1 VSDSLDRLIQEFYDT
16 FIALYHKTAGPS
28 GGGAF
33 LAFEPIG
40 TALTP
45 DMFDLPPGGFSPLLA
60 AERFSTLANTLPEL
74 DGTTITGPSIRSA
87 DGLYEMLMIGAQ
99 PLPSSD
105 RSGFDRFKSEALE
118 LFDRAKAHPL
128 LHDGR
133 EYRTAVATPPDWC
146 APATTWV
153 KRTFSTEERTQS
165 ETGPVKM
172 AQSKNLVVERWAWRV
187 APPDV
192 ALALD
197 NPGAVHQMVSAK
209 AVTIAGLKQPQR
221 MMMSSATPIFKASP
235 ALMASAAVRP
245 LTFGTKTFV
254 QRPLATF
261 IPPPNTQAKLAV
273 TRPELQAAA
282 AQQLSNEAKPQEV
295 TSKSLSL
302 SFDYCLVTVTRPW
315 LSTPLLAMKSWFIDG
330 HKAGELASGEGTGT
344 GAFEVIP
351 MAALAVKNLEI
362 KAAWSTE
369 ERAAAAGFMKL
380 GPFSLLGRTSSG
392 AELNAIS
399 CPGMQ
404 IIAWICQ
411 AMPLLPPAAD
421 PALAAAP
428 PDVVTG

>member
-1 VSDSLDRLIQEFYDT
+1 MSDSLDRLIQEFYDT
-16 FIALYHKTAGPS
+16 FVALYHTTAGPS
-28 GGGAF
+28 AGRAF

-60 AERFSTLANTLPEL
+60 AERFSTLANTLPDL
-74 DGTTITGPSIRSA
+74 DGTTITAPSIRSA

-105 RSGFDRFKSEALE
+105 RGGFDRFKSDAVEA
-118 LFDRAKAHPL
+118 FDRAKAQPL

-153 KRTFSTEERTQS
+153 TRTFSTEERSQS
-165 ETGPVKM
+165 ETGPIAM
-172 AQSKNLVVERWAWRV
+172 AQSRSLAVERWAWRV

-192 ALALD
+192 ALVLD
-197 NPGAVHQMVSAK
+197 NPGAVHRMVSAK
-209 AVTIAGLKQPQR
+209 AVTIAGLRQPPPT
-221 MMMSSATPIFKASP
+221 MMSRAAMLKASP
-235 ALMASAAVRP
+235 ALMASAIARP
-245 LTFGTKTFV
+245 LTFATTTVV
-254 QRPLATF
+254 QRPLASLEPAPDTRV
-261 IPPPNTQAKLAV
+261 KLAV
-273 TRPELQAAA
+273 IRPELRAAA
-282 AQQLSNEAKPQEV
+282 AQQLAHASKPQEV

-315 LSTPLLAMKSWFIDG
+315 LSTPLLALKNWFIDG
-330 HKAGELASGEGTGT
+330 HQAGELASGEGTGK
-344 GAFEVIP
+344 GVFEVIP

-411 AMPLLPPAAD
+411 AMPRLPPAAD
-421 PALAAAP
+421 PALAATP